1 MTVAMNPIA
10 SGNKNDS
17 HFCYMTSG
25 AVTSTTIATG
35 GSNVQIIL
43 DTVITGSGSLSY
55 DTDNAAD
62 IVNYCANT
70 PSWVKYVKLMARIA
84 VSGVTSASEINFR
97 FLRDRGNGTFASPAE
112 SHYSTYYVTDASG
125 NLITFYAFTPKIA
138 VNRSLSPNFA
148 ERWAI
153 YASNSGLNPVTT
165 ALGTENWMH
174 IEYYAS

>member
-25 AVTSTTIATG
+25 AATSTTIATG
-35 GSNVQIIL
+35 SSDVQIIL
-43 DTVITGSGSLSY
+43 DTVITGNGANY

-70 PSWVKYVKLMARIA
+70 PSWVKYVKLMGRIA
-84 VSGVTSASEINFR
+84 VSGVTSASELNIR

-138 VNRSLSPNFA
+138 VNRSQSPNFA
-148 ERWAI
+148 ERWAL

-165 ALGTENWMH
+165 AFGTENWMH
-174 IEYYAS
+174 IEYFAS